1 MGLASALE
9 AGTAVCVWGGL
20 CPGIAPYP
28 GIKPESPALQAGA
41 LLSDPWGFLSFRK
54 GRKGRSGEGRR

>member
-20 CPGIAPYP
+20 CPGIAVC
-28 GIKPESPALQAGA
+28 
-41 LLSDPWGFLSFRK
+41 GFLPPSAPLHACRHHWICSSFQNMW
-54 GRKGRSGEGRR
+54 GWMWNCEINCLT